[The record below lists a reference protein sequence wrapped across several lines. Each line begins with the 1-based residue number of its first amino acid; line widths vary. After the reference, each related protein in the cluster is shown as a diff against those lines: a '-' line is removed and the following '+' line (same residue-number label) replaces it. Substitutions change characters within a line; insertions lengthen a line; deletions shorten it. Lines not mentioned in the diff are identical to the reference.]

1 MSIQHNNLFSLLQN
15 PKKAK
20 TIRRFCVV
28 EGIYSKT
35 GEICPLK
42 EIAAMCRKSKVRIF
56 VDETLSFGVLGATGR
71 GITEYLDV
79 PVMNFIFII
88 LPITNFY

>member
-1 MSIQHNNLFSLLQN
+1 MEINCPSFQN

-35 GEICPLK
+35 GEICSLK
-42 EIAAMCRKSKVRIF
+42 EITALCRKHKARLF

-71 GITEYLDV
+71 GITEHLDV
-79 PVMNFIFII
+79 PVRCLIF
-88 LPITNFY
+88 LVSYF